1 MSLGLPKRH
10 RPHTAKDDTTT
21 PMPHPNARIPD
32 FWPKTKDWT
41 FQRPDRPVDANLDET
56 ARKWGECIGL
66 TYNGADLTYQQIAD
80 RVAAF
85 AGYLQNICGLR
96 KGDPVLLY
104 TQNCPQYVIAFY
116 AILRAGGAVVPVNPM
131 NKRAEID
138 YLVEDTGA
146 KVAICGLELTDHI
159 LPALTRGDLQTLIGA
174 RYSDMGLADY
184 NLVHTNMAHSL
195 SENEA
200 QALGIV
206 GFQTTLAAGH
216 TPAPRNTTSDDLAV
230 IPYSSG
236 TTGQP
241 KGCVHTHR
249 TVMASL
255 VAGVLWNPTDENTV
269 HLGALPFFHVTGMM
283 NGMHAPI
290 LTGGRNVILP
300 RWSSKLAAALIER
313 FSITRWRSIATMA
326 IDLVN
331 DPDFESYDLSSL
343 EMIGGGG
350 AAMPEAI
357 AKKLKHMTGLDYVEG
372 YGLSETMA
380 ATHVNPIDA
389 PKRQCLGQPIYE
401 VDSRVLEIEGDTELP
416 HGEVGEIVMH
426 APQNFIGYWQRP
438 DATADAFVEIDGVPF
453 FRSGDIGYR
462 DENGYFFMVDR
473 VKRMVN
479 AAGFKVWPAEIEML
493 MLHHPDIAEA
503 CVIGAS
509 DPRRGECVKAVVV
522 AQPQAR
528 DTLTQQD
535 VIDWCRTQMAAYKC
549 PRIVEFVD
557 ALPKSG
563 AGKVLWKELT

>member
-1 MSLGLPKRH
+1 
-10 RPHTAKDDTTT
+10 
-21 PMPHPNARIPD
+21 MPHPNARIPD
-32 FWPKTKDWT
+32 FWPAGKRWT
-41 FQRPDRPVDANLDET
+41 FDRPDHPLDANLE
-56 ARKWGECIGL
+56 ASVEKWGNRIAV
-66 TYNGADLTYQQIAD
+66 TYNGADYTYADIAA
-80 RVAAF
+80 RVTAF
-85 AGYLQNICGLR
+85 AGYLQHEAGLQ
-96 KGDPVLLY
+96 KGDRVLLY
-104 TQNCPQYVIAFY
+104 TQNCPQYIIAFY
-116 AILRAGGAVVPVNPM
+116 GILRAGGAVVPVNPM
-131 NKRAEID
+131 NKQAEID
-138 YLVEDTGA
+138 YLVSDTGA
-146 KVAICGLELTDHI
+146 KIAVCALELSDHI
-159 LPALTRGDLQTLIGA
+159 LPALKRGVLTTLIGA
-174 RYSDMGLADY
+174 RMTDMGQEGFDLVPQNLAAA
-184 NLVHTNMAHSL
+184 M
-195 SENEA
+195 SETEA
-200 QALGIV
+200 EALGIV
-206 GFQTTLAAGH
+206 GFQKALDQAH
-216 TPAPRNTTSDDLAV
+216 TPRPRDTTSDDLAV

-255 VAGVLWNPTDENTV
+255 VAGVIWNPIHENTV

-283 NGMHAPI
+283 NGMHGPI

-300 RWSSKLAAALIER
+300 RWSSALAAGLIER
-313 FSITRWRSIATMA
+313 YRITRWRSISTMA

-331 DPDFESYDLSSL
+331 DPKFDSYDLSSL

-357 AKKLKHMTGLDYVEG
+357 AKKLYDMTGLDYVEG

-389 PKRQCLGQPIYE
+389 PKRQCLGQPIFE
-401 VDSRVLEIEGDTELP
+401 VDSRVLEIGGDTELP

-438 DATADAFVEIDGVPF
+438 DETEEAFVEIDGVPF

-462 DENGYFFMVDR
+462 DADGYFFMVDR

-503 CVIGAS
+503 CVIGAK
-509 DPRRGECVKAVVV
+509 DERRGECVKAVVV
-522 AQPQAR
+522 TQPEAR
-528 DTLTQQD
+528 GTLTEES
-535 VIDWCRTQMAAYKC
+535 VIAWCKTQMSAYKC
-549 PRIVEFVD
+549 PSIVEFVD

-563 AGKVLWKELT
+563 AGKVLWKDLT